1 MGNETIF
8 YRTEKSLIIYFVTEE
23 SITGIRRIIKPHF
36 WQKIKLSSF
45 DVDEE
50 DLHISTV
57 MIPALQK
64 GWKKEKLLR
73 LMQAYITEKTIQSGN
88 ADVVMQPEVQAMSE
102 QEDTFLSISWSLA
115 GKLLDKNQLLK
126 KTPTKRRKTYP
137 ETVVLLLGDSLFPEE
152 QMHRFDE
159 MIQPY
164 LSYINHLTVL
174 YELNDSSNSNTSNNG
189 NISINSNTSSN
200 SNTSN
205 NSNISSN
212 SNDSNNIN
220 DIYVSDDMY
229 TDYEYDKSRWEE
241 AIADYTEELYYEYGL
256 VAIVQCGREFRL
268 NRSSTMNGHNPV
280 LFLDFGYSGN
290 IPLRA
295 IKAGDIYL
303 DVFSSEK
310 KETLFRRKCT
320 EVSYISPR
328 KYLDTVVKS
337 GYDKLVNRA

>member
-8 YRTEKSLIIYFVTEE
+8 YRTERSSIIYFVTEE
-23 SITGIRRIIKPHF
+23 SVTGIRRYIKPRF

-50 DLHISTV
+50 ELHISTV

-73 LMQAYITEKTIQSGN
+73 LMRASITEKTIQSGN
-88 ADVVMQPEVQAMSE
+88 ADVVMQPEVQTMSG

-115 GKLLDKNQLLK
+115 GKLLDKSQLLK
-126 KTPTKRRKTYP
+126 KTHAKHRKP
-137 ETVVLLLGDSLFPEE
+137 SSETVVLLLGDSLFPEE
-152 QMHRFDE
+152 QMQKFDE

-164 LSYINHLTVL
+164 LPYINHLTIL
-174 YELNDSSNSNTSNNG
+174 YELNDSSNSYT
-189 NISINSNTSSN
+189 
-200 SNTSN
+200 
-205 NSNISSN
+205 SSN

-220 DIYVSDDMY
+220 DIYDSDDTY
-229 TDYEYDKSRWEE
+229 TDYEYEKSRWEE

-256 VAIVQCGREFRL
+256 VAMVQCGREFSL
-268 NRSSTMNGHNPV
+268 NRNGRMSGQNTV
-280 LFLDFGYSGN
+280 LFLDFGYAGS

-310 KETLFRRKCT
+310 KEALFRRKCI

>member
-8 YRTEKSLIIYFVTEE
+8 YRTERSSLIYFVTEE
-23 SITGIRRIIKPHF
+23 SITGSSRCIKPHF
-36 WQKIKLSSF
+36 WQKVRLSSF

-50 DLHISTV
+50 ELYISTV

-73 LMQAYITEKTIQSGN
+73 LMRASIAEKTMQSGN
-88 ADVVMQPEVQAMSE
+88 TDVVMQPEVQTMSG

-115 GKLLDKNQLLK
+115 GKLLDKSQLLK
-126 KTPTKRRKTYP
+126 KTTAKRRKPYP

-152 QMHRFDE
+152 QMQKFDE

-164 LSYINHLTVL
+164 LPRINHLTIL
-174 YELNDSSNSNTSNNG
+174 YELNG
-189 NISINSNTSSN
+189 N
-200 SNTSN
+200 
-205 NSNISSN
+205 SN
-212 SNDSNNIN
+212 SNDSNIIN
-220 DIYVSDDMY
+220 DIYVSDDTY
-229 TDYEYDKSRWEE
+229 TDYEYDKNRWEE

-256 VAIVQCGREFRL
+256 VATVQCGREFSLSR
-268 NRSSTMNGHNPV
+268 NGRISGQNTV
-280 LFLDFGYSGN
+280 IFLDFGYSGN
-290 IPLRA
+290 IPLRV

-310 KETLFRRKCT
+310 KEAFFRRKCI

-337 GYDKLVNRA
+337 GYDKLVNRAYQI